1 MVKSRW
7 TASGSRPTAG
17 ELLRLALA
25 GEALLVLLA
34 LAWARYRSL
43 PLETGSG
50 PGVRDAV
57 AGLLAAAAFAA
68 VNHWLL
74 RHAPP
79 VRAVR
84 AVRRVYRD
92 IVKPLFAEIGV
103 REVVVIAVAAG
114 VGEELLFRGVLQPEI
129 GLIPASLVFGALHTG
144 GRGTLAF
151 GCWVA
156 VMGAALGWLA
166 VATGG
171 LLAPIV
177 AHALYDAAALVYIR
191 WGRDC
196 GSVRGSSA
204 DPRRRDLPP

>member
-1 MVKSRW
+1 M
-7 TASGSRPTAG
+7 TGTHPTAG

-34 LAWARYRSL
+34 LAWAHYRGL

-50 PGVRDAV
+50 PWVRDAA
-57 AGLLAAAAFAA
+57 AGLLAAAAFAG
-68 VNHWLL
+68 VNYWLL
-74 RHAPP
+74 CHAPP

-92 IVKPLFAEIGV
+92 ILQPLFAAIGV
-103 REVVVIAVAAG
+103 REVVVIAIAAG
-114 VGEELLFRGVLQPEI
+114 VGEELLFRGALQPEI
-129 GLIPASLVFGALHTG
+129 GLVPASLVFGALHTG

-196 GSVRGSSA
+196 GSVPEAAADSAGRGLGPNTAS
-204 DPRRRDLPP
+204 RR